1 MILSE
6 TDLPPNPGDIWDVMI
21 GAVQGMLNQIYR
33 LGNPPNYEP
42 GPEAT
47 IAAIAGARGE
57 ELFSATYDMFLEDD
71 GHALFLMAA
80 FNYVDGDHE
89 VIREQLL
96 HPWSVSGLSDGGAH
110 CGLICDGSNPS

>member
-1 MILSE
+1 
-6 TDLPPNPGDIWDVMI
+6 MI
-21 GAVQGMLNQIYR
+21 GAVQGMLHQIYH

-47 IAAIAGARGE
+47 IAAIAEARGE
-57 ELFSATYDMFLEDD
+57 ELFSAAYDMFLEDD

-80 FNYVDGDHE
+80 FNYVEGDHE

-110 CGLICDGSNPS
+110 CGAHL